1 MYCEM
6 GFLKEI
12 PPHAYEIFEKYYIL
26 FLIHWILDCDT
37 MTETVNKGLKKFGV
51 TVSKPVLAL
60 IAVIFGVL
68 VIALPD
74 LLQLIV
80 GLYFIIQGVLLYTDY
95 METKKG

>member
-1 MYCEM
+1 M
-6 GFLKEI
+6 
-12 PPHAYEIFEKYYIL
+12 
-26 FLIHWILDCDT
+26 IHWILDCDT
-37 MTETVNKGLKKFGV
+37 MTETVEKSLKKFGV